1 MGEGG
6 VTLSID
12 DGGIFVDASAGAP
25 SCCNQYNCHTVC
37 NSDCVFSAY
46 NCVTIC
52 CILDLTMSFSSQ
64 RIASTD
70 GYYTPRCAWWVL
82 HAKVCVYYPAG
93 VCLSLSRITR
103 LVYITL
109 GLGLGLQML
118 QHRFALLSAVVVVN
132 LISRLFR
139 MTLKNGNKN
148 VWHILNCT

>member
-1 MGEGG
+1 M
-6 VTLSID
+6 
-12 DGGIFVDASAGAP
+12 
-25 SCCNQYNCHTVC
+25 
-37 NSDCVFSAY
+37 
-46 NCVTIC
+46 
-52 CILDLTMSFSSQ
+52 
-64 RIASTD
+64 
-70 GYYTPRCAWWVL
+70 
-82 HAKVCVYYPAG
+82 YYPAG

-148 VWHILNCT
+148 V